1 MAISPLDEYLET
13 IPDDDNRERMVD
25 VLVWVGLT
33 YPELELRIEWNQPMF
48 THHGTYIIGF
58 SAASKH
64 MTMAPERATMI
75 RFEQVMR
82 ERGTDFSTMLA
93 RQPWNRP
100 FDYELL
106 NAFIQHQL
114 AEKQDITSFWRPKE
128 HELAAAE
135 AAASGARPPIVR
147 EYTEDD
153 EEWLRTTV
161 LPALEHYLA
170 HPESAHTLEEF
181 DALIKQ
187 PVRDYEEH
195 PDDVYTL
202 DEVKA
207 ELGLD

>member
-106 NAFIQHQL
+106 DAFIQHQL

-128 HELAAAE
+128 HEHAAAE
-135 AAASGARPPIVR
+135 AVASGARPPIVR

>member
-1 MAISPLDEYLET
+1 MAISTLDEYLET
-13 IPDDDNRERMVD
+13 IPSDDNRARMVD

-33 YPELELRIEWNQPMF
+33 YPELELRIAWNQPMF
-48 THHGTYIIGF
+48 THHGTYIVGF

-64 MTMAPERATMI
+64 MAMAPERATMI
-75 RFEQVMR
+75 RFEPVMR
-82 ERGTDFSTMLA
+82 ERGTDFGKMFA
-93 RQPWNRP
+93 RQPWDKP

-106 NAFIQHQL
+106 DAFIQHQL
-114 AEKQDITSFWRPKE
+114 EEKQDITSFWRPKE
-128 HELAAAE
+128 HEVAAAK
-135 AAASGARPPIVR
+135 AVASGAQPPVVR
-147 EYTEDD
+147 EFTEDD
-153 EEWLRTTV
+153 DEWLRATV
-161 LPALEHYLA
+161 LPVLEHYLA

-187 PVRDYEEH
+187 TVHDYEEH

>member
-1 MAISPLDEYLET
+1 MAISTLDEYLAT
-13 IPDDDNRERMVD
+13 IPDDDNRARMVD

-33 YPELELRIEWNQPMF
+33 YPELELRIAWNQPMF

-64 MTMAPERATMI
+64 MAMAPERATMI

-82 ERGTDFSTMLA
+82 ERGTDFGTMLA
-93 RQPWNRP
+93 RQPWNKP

-106 NAFIQHQL
+106 DSFIRHQL
-114 AEKQDITSFWRPKE
+114 TEKQDVTPFWRPKE
-128 HELAAAE
+128 HEQQAAE
-135 AAASGARPPIVR
+135 AVASGAQPPIVR
-147 EYTEDD
+147 EYTEDN

-161 LPALEHYLA
+161 LPALKHYLA

-181 DALIKQ
+181 DALIKHT
-187 PVRDYEEH
+187 VRDYEEH